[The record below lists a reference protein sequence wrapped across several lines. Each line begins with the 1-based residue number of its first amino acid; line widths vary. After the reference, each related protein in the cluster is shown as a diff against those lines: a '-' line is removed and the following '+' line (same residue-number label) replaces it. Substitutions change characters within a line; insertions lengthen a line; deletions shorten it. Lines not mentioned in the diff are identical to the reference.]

1 MVGLGINVVLIW
13 YKCLFCCR
21 IRGLVVV
28 LGIWI
33 FFEMFEI
40 IYGLGY
46 IIDLL
51 VKLWGF
57 IENVLLEFSIFL
69 GKLIF
74 IKFFGYNVID
84 WGGVWV
90 MCVLCIVCLWV
101 WEVDDLYVYIYLLFI
116 YILWW
121 EGWIDMLFIFIN
133 GMFVRIFVFRFF
145 MIRFL
150 K

>member
-1 MVGLGINVVLIW
+1 MDGLGINVVLIW

-21 IRGLVVV
+21 IKGLVVV

-84 WGGVWV
+84 WGGVWI

>member
-1 MVGLGINVVLIW
+1 MDGLGINVVLIW

-21 IRGLVVV
+21 IKGLVVV

-51 VKLWGF
+51 VRLWGF

>member
-1 MVGLGINVVLIW
+1 MDGLGINVVLIW

-84 WGGVWV
+84 WGGVWI

>member
-21 IRGLVVV
+21 IKGLVVV

-51 VKLWGF
+51 VRLWGF

>member
-1 MVGLGINVVLIW
+1 MDGLGINVVLIW

-21 IRGLVVV
+21 IKGLVVV

>member
-1 MVGLGINVVLIW
+1 MDGLGINVVLIW

-21 IRGLVVV
+21 IKGLVVV

-51 VKLWGF
+51 VRLWGF

-116 YILWW
+116 YILWL

>member
-1 MVGLGINVVLIW
+1 MDGLGINVVLIW

-51 VKLWGF
+51 VRLWGF

-84 WGGVWV
+84 WGGVWI